1 MSYISGTILSFGNVE
16 EASYQEAIVITN
28 GNVFITSLNG
38 KPHRETMRLDDWVII
53 NKGQDIYISL
63 ITPVTTSI
71 TTPVT
76 TPIKLTVKNYKPR
89 TLIRWFG
96 KDSRKTAVVLNEGTL
111 LQIKKVD
118 GKISVKDNTFFSSY
132 DEWASSL
139 PSEGKVMVYKP

>member
-1 MSYISGTILSFGNVE
+1 MSYKSGTILSFGNVK

-38 KPHRETMRLDDWVII
+38 KPHRETMRLDDWFII

-71 TTPVT
+71 TTSVT
-76 TPIKLTVKNYKPR
+76 TPIKSTVKNYKPR

-96 KDSRKTAVVLNEGTL
+96 KDSRRTAVILQEGSL
-111 LQIKKVD
+111 LQVKKVD
-118 GKISVKDNTFFSSY
+118 GKTSIKDNTFYTSY
-132 DEWASSL
+132 ENWISSL
-139 PSEGKVMVYKP
+139 PSEGKLIFYNP